1 MVRICLRLILS
12 IIFSPAFG
20 KNRRI
25 ICNDRALELGANSSF
40 PASIFAITW
49 WANTDGWT
57 SFVELFMSSVV
68 IFDSTAGGTILT
80 TTKFPCCNWIRRAFV
95 NTLRPAFDEEYKGR
109 IGTGIIAASVV
120 NFII

>member
-1 MVRICLRLILS
+1 MVRICLRFILS
-12 IIFSPAFG
+12 IFFSRALE
-20 KNRRI
+20 KNREI
-25 ICNDRALELGANSSF
+25 ICNDGALGRGANSSF

-68 IFDSTAGGTILT
+68 IFDSTAGGTIST
-80 TTKFPCCNWIRRAFV
+80 TTKFLCCNWIRRAFV

-120 NFII
+120 MLMI